1 MSQGPQRR
9 RVAIYL
15 AAHLLS
21 RLSDDMLL
29 GDAPATERE
38 MLRRSRELTRLLE
51 RKLLGRRRPNGENI
65 IDLQRLKSRRE
76 VMAELGIPAPDR
88 GPPRAA

>member
-1 MSQGPQRR
+1 MSRR
-9 RVAIYL
+9 RHVAIYL
-15 AAHLLS
+15 AAHLLA

-29 GDAPATERE
+29 ADEPSIERE
-38 MLRRSRELTRLLE
+38 MLKRSRELTRLLE
-51 RKLLGRRRPNGENI
+51 RKLLGRRRRPNGENI

-76 VMAELGIPAPDR
+76 VMAALGISAPDR